1 MILYNSPT
9 VKRAFNTLVLLSII
23 GMVCSAQVQ
32 RDEDNS
38 IVGDSSVN
46 RLTLKD
52 FLNINSNK
60 EISKVIFYT
69 LDQLFCNQYDGNNV
83 YDDFTNLLRGDTIN
97 MARHAYRIFTTQAG
111 IDSITDM
118 IYKLP
123 YIGESK
129 YRYPELECTVGLVG
143 LVGRREIL
151 FMKKVVPDAPKA
163 VIIISLA
170 DNRRLVIWQYRD
182 ALNYKGHLFRC
193 DYHQNP
199 PSDYDILY
207 IDIYNTKTR
216 DYLKYFD

>member
-1 MILYNSPT
+1 MKNLIILLIMTTATIVS
-9 VKRAFNTLVLLSII
+9 
-23 GMVCSAQVQ
+23 CSSQSGSNVQ
-32 RDEDNS
+32 AKELD
-38 IVGDSSVN
+38 GDITEIQDSCINQPSD
-46 RLTLKD
+46 LTLKD

-118 IYKLP
+118 IYHLP

-129 YRYPELECTVGLVG
+129 YRYPELEFTVS
-143 LVGRREIL
+143 LVGRREL
-151 FMKKVVPDAPKA
+151 LLMKKVSPDAPKA
-163 VIIISLA
+163 VFIISLA
-170 DNRRLVIWQYRD
+170 DNSRLVIWQYRD
-182 ALNYKGHLFRC
+182 VMNYTGHLFRF
-193 DYHQNP
+193 DYLQEP

-207 IDIYNTKTR
+207 EDIYNTKTH